1 MSAEEIQ
8 IPMLQVGDLYTKR
21 QRRDAARLKAYN
33 EILEQIYNR
42 VRVTSQLPT
51 HPAYLL
57 YTIPPFI
64 FGLPKIDL
72 EDCVVYLVYQL
83 RSAGFEVRYTY
94 PNLIY
99 ISWKHHEKKY
109 LLEESP
115 ILQAMLATQKAAAPS
130 TLATAAAASAAGAGK
145 GPAAKGALKPARKVT
160 FSGEPSA
167 ANPRGRQQPFEPPAS
182 DRPKREVGDYTPPR
196 GFFAFDTRPSLGDS
210 RGAGGGGG
218 SSTPSDTTK
227 KFKSLFDF

>member
-1 MSAEEIQ
+1 MSAPSSAQEIQ
-8 IPMLQVGDLYTKR
+8 IPMLQVGDLYTQR

-33 EILEQIYNR
+33 EILDQIYHR

-51 HPAYLL
+51 HPAYIL

-99 ISWKHHEKKY
+99 VSWKHHEKKY

-115 ILQAMLATQKAAAPS
+115 ILQAMLATQKAAAP
-130 TLATAAAASAAGAGK
+130 
-145 GPAAKGALKPARKVT
+145 PAPAPAPPLKPSRKVT
-160 FSGEPSA
+160 FSNEPTA
-167 ANPRGRQQPFEPPAS
+167 AAPRGRAQPFSMPGSAE
-182 DRPKREVGDYTPPR
+182 RPKRDINDYRPPK
-196 GFFAFDTRPSLGDS
+196 GFLAFDQPSRPTLDNSAA
-210 RGAGGGGG
+210 GAAG
-218 SSTPSDTTK
+218 TEK
-227 KFKSLFDF
+227 KFKNLFDF

>member
-1 MSAEEIQ
+1 MSASAAGSDEIQ
-8 IPMLQVGDLYTKR
+8 IPMLQVGDLYTRRQKR
-21 QRRDAARLKAYN
+21 DGARLKAYN
-33 EILEQIYNR
+33 EILDQIYNR
-42 VRVTSQLPT
+42 VRVTSQMPT

-83 RSAGFEVRYTY
+83 RAAGFEVRYTY

-115 ILQAMLATQKAAAPS
+115 ILQAMLATQKAAAPP
-130 TLATAAAASAAGAGK
+130 SAAPVAPMKSAMKNG
-145 GPAAKGALKPARKVT
+145 RKVT
-160 FSGEPSA
+160 FSSEPSA
-167 ANPRGRQQPFEPPAS
+167 AAPRGRMQPFEPMAAE
-182 DRPKREVGDYTPPR
+182 RPKRDVTDYVPPK
-196 GFFAFDTRPSLGDS
+196 GFFTAIERPT
-210 RGAGGGGG
+210 ATGGE
-218 SSTPSDTTK
+218 SSSG
-227 KFKSLFDF
+227 KFKSLFEF

>member
-1 MSAEEIQ
+1 MSADEIQ
-8 IPMLQVGDLYTKR
+8 IPMLQVGDLYTRR
-21 QRRDAARLKAYN
+21 QKRDAARLKAYN

-51 HPAYLL
+51 HPAYLT

-83 RSAGFEVRYTY
+83 RAAGFEVKYTY
-94 PNLIY
+94 PNLMY

-115 ILQAMLATQKAAAPS
+115 ILQAMLATQKAAAPVPVPVP
-130 TLATAAAASAAGAGK
+130 TPVTARGASAR
-145 GPAAKGALKPARKVT
+145 GALKPARKVT
-160 FSGEPSA
+160 FSNEPSA
-167 ANPRGRQQPFEPPAS
+167 ANPRGRMQPFEQPAAE
-182 DRPKREVGDYTPPR
+182 RPKRDIADYTPPR
-196 GFFAFDTRPSLGDS
+196 GFFAFDKRPALGDS
-210 RGAGGGGG
+210 RAGDADPL
-218 SSTPSDTTK
+218 TAK
-227 KFKSLFDF
+227 KFKSIFDF

>member
-1 MSAEEIQ
+1 MSAEQIE

-21 QRRDAARLKAYN
+21 QKRDGARLKAYN
-33 EILEQIYNR
+33 ELLEQMYNR
-42 VRVTSQLPT
+42 IRVTSQLPT

-83 RSAGFEVRYTY
+83 RASGFEVKYTY

-115 ILQAMLATQKAAAPS
+115 ILQAMLATQKASAPALAPS
-130 TLATAAAASAAGAGK
+130 APVPSTKKKNVKATLFS
-145 GPAAKGALKPARKVT
+145 PSRKVT
-160 FSGEPSA
+160 FSDEPSSA
-167 ANPRGRQQPFEPPAS
+167 QPRGRTQPFEPMPQE
-182 DRPKREVGDYTPPR
+182 RPKRDVNEYTPPT
-196 GFFAFDTRPSLGDS
+196 GFFKAIDRPSLGDS
-210 RGAGGGGG
+210 RSEETAMA
-218 SSTPSDTTK
+218 SK